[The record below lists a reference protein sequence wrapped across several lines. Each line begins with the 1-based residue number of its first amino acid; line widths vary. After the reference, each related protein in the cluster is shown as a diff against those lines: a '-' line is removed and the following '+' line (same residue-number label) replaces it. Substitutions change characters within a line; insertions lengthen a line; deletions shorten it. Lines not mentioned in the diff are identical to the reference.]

1 MVLSFLVSA
10 VAVIAV
16 VVFAL
21 LFEFVAE
28 HLSSFLKLALT
39 RRAAFALVVS
49 PFIAGGFPAFE
60 SLCHFM
66 SIDWVLYE
74 YSIKLIWR
82 SQVGSTHQS
91 NSNFKTITLV
101 QN

>member
-28 HLSSFLKLALT
+28 PLSFLPSLRGDSQRLSRCAILCRSIGYYT
-39 RRAAFALVVS
+39 NIVS
-49 PFIAGGFPAFE
+49 
-60 SLCHFM
+60 S
-66 SIDWVLYE
+66 
-74 YSIKLIWR
+74 
-82 SQVGSTHQS
+82 
-91 NSNFKTITLV
+91 
-101 QN
+101 

>member
-1 MVLSFLVSA
+1 MILSFLVSA

-21 LFEFVAE
+21 LFEFVSE
-28 HLSSFLKLALT
+28 HLSSFLELALT
-39 RRAAFALVVS
+39 CRTAFSFVIS
-49 PFIAGGFPAFE
+49 PFVAGGFPAFE

-66 SIDWVLYE
+66 SIDWELYR

-82 SQVGSTHQS
+82 SQVGSNKS
-91 NSNFKTITLV
+91 
-101 QN
+101 